1 MNPGFST
8 DTWDFVSLIYGAAA
22 LITAIA
28 LLRRGRGFWRE
39 PLSARDEQLAWAA
52 GFFLVLPAGVL
63 VHELGHA
70 AATWL
75 VGGEVVQFSWRV
87 YWGFIVPAGVFDPL
101 ASWWISVAGNVA
113 GAVFGLVLVALATP
127 AGRARPALGRAL
139 FVAGTVGI
147 VFTLVLYPL
156 MSADPSFASDWRTIY
171 DFSMTPVASAV
182 ALAAH
187 LSALAALWRSRGWL
201 RERDWAISRGRVR
214 ELARVRRAVARDP
227 AAPQPRAEL
236 ARLFLVGGRADW
248 AAEAAADGLS
258 ACGEDVALYGALAD
272 ALLRRQLFHEALGP
286 LDRAAELP
294 GLAPQTATA
303 IRANRAIALAGSGRS
318 AEALKVFSEL
328 EEPVA
333 SHEAVVFWRDRA
345 RSADAG
351 KSVLVDDV

>member
-1 MNPGFST
+1 LIS
-8 DTWDFVSLIYGAAA
+8 TWDFVSLIYGVAAV
-22 LITAIA
+22 ITVVV

-70 AATWL
+70 VATWS

-87 YWGFIVPAGVFDPL
+87 YWGFIVHTGVFDPL
-101 ASWWISVAGNVA
+101 ASWWISVAGNLA
-113 GAVFGLVLVALATP
+113 GAVFGLGLVALATP

-147 VFTLVLYPL
+147 IFTLVIYPL
-156 MSADPSFASDWRTIY
+156 MTADPSFASDWRTIY
-171 DFSMTPVASAV
+171 DFSATPVASAV

-187 LSALAALWRSRGWL
+187 IGALAALWHFRGWL
-201 RERDWAISRGRVR
+201 RERDWAISRGHVG
-214 ELARVRRAVARDP
+214 ELARLRRAVADDP
-227 AAPQPRAEL
+227 AGSQPRAEL
-236 ARLFLVGGRADW
+236 ARLFLDGGRAAW
-248 AAEAAADGLS
+248 AADAAADALN
-258 ACGEDVALYGALAD
+258 ACGEDAALYGVLAD

-294 GLAPQTATA
+294 GIAPEMATA

-318 AEALKVFSEL
+318 AEALKVFAEL

-333 SHEAVVFWRDRA
+333 SHEAVVFWRERA
-345 RSADAG
+345 RSAHPG
-351 KSVLVDDV
+351 ESVSVDDV